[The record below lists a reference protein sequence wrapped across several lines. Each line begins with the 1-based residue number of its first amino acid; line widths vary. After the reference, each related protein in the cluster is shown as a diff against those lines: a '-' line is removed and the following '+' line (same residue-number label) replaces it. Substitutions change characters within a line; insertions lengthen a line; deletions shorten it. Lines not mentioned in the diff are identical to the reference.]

1 MRKLFLII
9 LLELTVI
16 VSHAQNVKGLYVNGF
31 NSIVG
36 NQSREDSLL
45 RFAENNGFNYLTL
58 YEVHLVHNANPLTN
72 VSSAQTFAN
81 FISKAKTQFGI
92 IQIGVAAE
100 NYWFFSNVIAVYNQL
115 HTALTEKVDVYNF
128 EFEFWIPT
136 SVEAGAYY
144 CSTYLQPNSFSCDTA
159 GAFQFYKKNLHQI
172 DSLANA
178 NGQLSEAYFGFFN
191 AGQGNQIV
199 QTGVDRV
206 LLSIYLPTSNYSVSY
221 QYNYVKSRLQNLA
234 TSLIPIKVLPI
245 YSAEPVFMQSWV
257 SSNPFFEPFSTLSSS
272 LQVETGSWKNYIDL
286 EGIQWFA
293 YSFMPKK
300 NLDLTVSE
308 NQTQNKIN
316 CKVFP
321 NPSTQYFQ
329 IKLEDTQ
336 NVAQFCLYDLSGK
349 LIAEQDFKQEI
360 TVSTYQFPAGLYFL
374 EVKSNDSE
382 SNLKLTIE

>member
-1 MRKLFLII
+1 MRKLFLSI
-9 LLELTVI
+9 LLLLTVI
-16 VSHAQNVKGLYVNGF
+16 SSHSQNVKGLYVNGF
-31 NSIVG
+31 NSILG
-36 NQSREDSLL
+36 NQLKEDSLL
-45 RFAENNGFNYLTL
+45 QFAENNGFNYLTL

-72 VSSAQTFAN
+72 VSSSQTFAN

-92 IQIGVAAE
+92 NQIGVAAE
-100 NYWFFSNVIAVYNQL
+100 NYWFFSNVIAIYNQQ

-136 SVEAGAYY
+136 SVESGAYY
-144 CSTYLQPNSFSCDTA
+144 CSTYLQPNALTCDTA

-206 LLSIYLPTSNYSVSY
+206 LLSIYLPTSNYSASY
-221 QYNYVKSRLQNLA
+221 QYNYVKPRLQNLA
-234 TSLIPIKVLPI
+234 TSQTEIKVLPI
-245 YSAEPVFMQSWV
+245 YSAEPSFMQSWV
-257 SSNPFFEPFSTLSSS
+257 DTNPFFEPFSTLSNS
-272 LQVETGSWKNYIDL
+272 LQSETASWKNYIDL

-300 NLDLTVSE
+300 NLDLSVYE
-308 NQTQNKIN
+308 NQTQKKIN

-321 NPSTQYFQ
+321 NPSTHYFQ

-336 NVAQFCLYDLSGK
+336 NEAQFCLCDLSGK
-349 LIAEQDFKQEI
+349 LIANQYFKQEI
-360 TVSTYQFPAGLYFL
+360 VVSTYQFPAGVYFL
-374 EVKSNDSE
+374 KVKSNDSE
-382 SNLKLTIE
+382 SNFKLIIE